1 MILKLLLNTQM
12 IVSDAIRKKIE
23 DYNSNKQCKI
33 LIVFDMITD
42 ILSNEKIS
50 PIATELF
57 I

>member
-42 ILSNEKIS
+42 ILSNEKLS